1 MPARQLVR
9 AVHSRVLSCRCRCAR
24 PAQTRWACSCRRLLA
39 IEVWIGRAVGA
50 TTLSRRFE
58 FSADDPA
65 FATRAIAG
73 SAHEFCCVRRIS
85 GIGEYIARIVRKDRS
100 LADPRL
106 VQGSSSF
113 AQHCRGSIGGAGASD
128 SGHRVARA
136 DDCESFVQCGNSL
149 TSKSNLASRARAHSF
164 AVSSC
169 HSEILS
175 QSRLHRQ
182 SLLRIC
188 DCFFRFQAVSAQGL
202 RRRREESTPA
212 ARPSSDRR
220 PRADPSPIPVY

>member
-1 MPARQLVR
+1 MVR
-9 AVHSRVLSCRCRCAR
+9 AVHSRVLFCRCRCAR
-24 PAQTRWACSCRRLLA
+24 PEQTRWACSCRRLLA

-50 TTLSRRFE
+50 TTLSRCFE
-58 FSADDPA
+58 FSADDSA

-85 GIGEYIARIVRKDRS
+85 GIGEYIARIIRKDGA

-106 VQGSSSF
+106 VEGSSSF
-113 AQHCRGSIGGAGASD
+113 TQHCRGSIGGASTSD
-128 SGHRVARA
+128 SGHRVARS

-149 TSKSNLASRARAHSF
+149 TSKSNFAFRARARSF

-169 HSEILS
+169 HRQILS
-175 QSRLHRQ
+175 QSHLHCQ

-188 DCFFRFQAVSAQGL
+188 DCFFGFQAVSANGSGK
-202 RRRREESTPA
+202 RARTEESTPE

-220 PRADPSPIPVY
+220 PTVGPCPIPVY